1 MAAEAPHSLMASVGT
16 SRAQARE
23 DRERARA
30 LARELLTGEPCEPSM
45 LHFLHYQIAS
55 GTLEGISS

>member
-23 DRERARA
+23 DREQAGA
-30 LARELLTGEPCEPSM
+30 LARELLNDEPCEP
-45 LHFLHYQIAS
+45 FL
-55 GTLEGISS
+55 